1 MASGGE
7 HDVAPPTVVSV
18 PGIET
23 LHYGVYLSSQILR
36 VLKYSATDVTTQLKL
51 SSSFKQHSTTQ
62 LKLSRNPLY
71 STKLL
76 EY

>member
-36 VLKYSATDVTTQLKL
+36 VLKYSATDVTTQLKV
-51 SSSFKQHSTTQ
+51 
-62 LKLSRNPLY
+62 
-71 STKLL
+71 
-76 EY
+76 E